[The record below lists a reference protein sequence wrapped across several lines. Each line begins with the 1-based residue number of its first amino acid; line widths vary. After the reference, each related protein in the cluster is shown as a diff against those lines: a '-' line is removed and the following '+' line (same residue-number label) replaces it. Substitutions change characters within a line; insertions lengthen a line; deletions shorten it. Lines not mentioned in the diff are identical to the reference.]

1 MGGSSQTVGV
11 LIEGFIRVPST
22 EILNQ
27 PTGGTSGNIDG
38 LPLYV
43 STTAG
48 HFDFNAPTDSGDYVR
63 IVGYAIDDY
72 NNDILVY
79 FNPSK
84 TFIELA

>member
-1 MGGSSQTVGV
+1 MGGSSQSVGI
-11 LIEGFIRVPST
+11 LIEGFVRVKST

-27 PTGGTSGNIDG
+27 PTGGASGDVDG

-72 NNDILVY
+72 SGDFLVY

-84 TFIELA
+84 TWIELA